1 MFVNKRFKD
10 KHMLFLLL
18 LIIGSTTGMASRVL
32 SKDLGHDEAQQLQA
46 DGVIVPLE
54 QVLEQARTKK
64 PGRLLE
70 LELERKRGMLI
81 YEIEIVD
88 KEGLVWEFEFDAATG
103 ELIQLKQD
111 D

>member
-10 KHMLFLLL
+10 KYMLL
-18 LIIGSTTGMASRVL
+18 LIIASTAGMASRVL
-32 SKDLGHDEAQQLQA
+32 SKDLGHDEAQRLQA
-46 DGVIVPLE
+46 DGLIVPLE
-54 QVLEQARTKK
+54 QVLEQARIKK

-88 KEGLVWEFEFDAATG
+88 SEGVVWEFEFDATTG
-103 ELIQLKQD
+103 EMIKLKQD